1 MKKSNFIVLGI
12 SAVAAALLL
21 ALWYYLGFNH
31 IDNPLDLVLA
41 IVWWAGIVAIAVV
54 IARLERQRQRRIKQ
68 GIGTVA
74 VGFQRAEGE
83 DAGILGFA
91 GEHLERKRVQ
101 RLAVGDGKG
110 QIEGQT
116 VVVVAQQDAE
126 RTVRFG
132 QHIGELTRF
141 IAELGNA
148 HDMRGFAVAVC
159 DGQVAVLEE
168 LFQIGA
174 QRRIF
179 FDLIGQRMEQAA
191 QLLGGAGDGNF
202 VFHGRIAVFGFH
214 VAALLNVQRGGEIGQ
229 RDQIRVGQLA
239 EGFGGLCQLVA

>member
-1 MKKSNFIVLGI
+1 MSSGSSVSV
-12 SAVAAALLL
+12 SA
-21 ALWYYLGFNH
+21 
-31 IDNPLDLVLA
+31 
-41 IVWWAGIVAIAVV
+41 
-54 IARLERQRQRRIKQ
+54 
-68 GIGTVA
+68 
-74 VGFQRAEGE
+74 GFQRAEGE
-83 DAGILGFA
+83 DTGILGFA

-101 RLAVGDGKG
+101 RLAVGEGKG

-148 HDMRGFAVAVC
+148 HDMCGFAVAVC
-159 DGQVAVLEE
+159 DGQVAVLDE

-202 VFHGRIAVFGFH
+202 VFHSRIAVFGFH

-239 EGFGGLCQLVA
+239 EGFGGLCQLVVQLIQRAVPIRGGQGEQRVNFVFA